1 MAIVLDKLL
10 YISMLNGLFAV
21 KRLQNSRISLY
32 SCTCVREWKKW
43 KNRAFDNPSEFSFIV
58 R

>member
-1 MAIVLDKLL
+1 ML
-10 YISMLNGLFAV
+10 YDSLVV

-43 KNRAFDNPSEFSFIV
+43 KNRAFDDPSEFSFIV